1 MTSKNTDRPD
11 GQPASQAKPKNNRT
25 LLIISISVL
34 VIAVI
39 GGGLLLLKLFT
50 TLMDQPLGDPLNL
63 PATETAQADEE
74 TISQVTPG
82 PTATQGPPPLCGDRT
97 EMTLLVV
104 GTDFRGSNYLYG
116 LADVIRI
123 VHIDFTI
130 PQINVVALPRATLI
144 EDPGPN
150 LDVAAPVLINQTYLF
165 GTQGMGHFSGS
176 GYGAGAL
183 AETLQTN
190 FGVSVDNYL
199 VINFSAFENFI
210 DYIGGISVTL
220 PRSVDAEPAATFP
233 AGTQWLNGEKA
244 LILARNRKNSSDN
257 IRIDYQSIIIQGIL
271 ERLTDPTVLGQLPGT
286 LDLFQSAVLTDVSP
300 TQIQTGLCMVDKV
313 DTATIQYFNPGDDLI
328 TYGRT
333 YIPTVSKEMDVFF
346 WDQALVDWIQ
356 ESLVSVPQATAQ

>member
-1 MTSKNTDRPD
+1 MTPSQT
-11 GQPASQAKPKNNRT
+11 GQPNQPADPKQTKTKRT
-25 LLIISISVL
+25 LLVVSIIIL
-34 VIAVI
+34 VFALV
-39 GGGLLLLKLFT
+39 GGGLLLIKLFT
-50 TLMDQPLGDPLNL
+50 TLMDQPLGDPLDL
-63 PATETAQADEE
+63 PATQTVESHAQATAE
-74 TISQVTPG
+74 
-82 PTATQGPPPLCGDRT
+82 PTATQGPPPICGDVS

-104 GTDFRGSNYLYG
+104 GTDFRGGNYLYG

-123 VHIDFTI
+123 VHIDFVT
-130 PQINVVALPRATLI
+130 PQINVVALPRAVLI

-150 LDVAAPVLINQTYLF
+150 LEVAAPVLLNQTYLF

-199 VINFSAFENFI
+199 VINFSAFTNFI

-220 PRSVDAEPAATFP
+220 PQSVDAEPAASFP

-271 ERLTDPTVLGQLPGT
+271 ERLTDPAILSALPDIF
-286 LDLFQSAVLTDVSP
+286 DLFQSAVLTDVTP
-300 TQIQTGLCMVDKV
+300 AQIQTGICMFGKV
-313 DTATIQYFNPGDDLI
+313 DMASIQYFNPGDDLI

-346 WDQALVDWIQ
+346 WDQNLVDWIQ
-356 ESLVSVPQATAQ
+356 NSLTAAPQMTTE

>member
-1 MTSKNTDRPD
+1 MTSGNSQKPD
-11 GQPASQAKPKNNRT
+11 HSKQPTGKKTSKV
-25 LLIISISVL
+25 LLGLSIGILAV
-34 VIAVI
+34 AVI
-39 GGGLLLLKLFT
+39 GGGILLASLFS

-63 PATETAQADEE
+63 PATETSEADVNGSEQATDQPVDE
-74 TISQVTPG
+74 
-82 PTATQGPPPLCGDRT
+82 GPPPVCGDVD
-97 EMTLLVV
+97 EMTLLVA

-130 PQINVVALPRATLI
+130 PQVNIVALPRATLI

-150 LDVAAPVLINQTYLF
+150 LDVDAPVLINQTYLF

-199 VINFSAFENFI
+199 VINFAAFQNFI
-210 DYIGGISVTL
+210 DSIGGIYVDL
-220 PRSVDAEPAATFP
+220 PTTVDAEPAATFP
-233 AGTQWLNGEKA
+233 AGTQWLDGESA

-257 IRIDYQSIIIQGIL
+257 IRIDYQSLIIQGIL
-271 ERLTDPTVLGQLPGT
+271 ERLTDPTVLANLP
-286 LDLFQSAVLTDVSP
+286 DLIDAFSNAVLTDVTPS
-300 TQIQTGLCMVDKV
+300 TIQTGLCMIGKV
-313 DTATIQYFNPGDDLI
+313 DPATIQYFNPGDDLI

-346 WDQALVDWIQ
+346 WDQDLVDWIQ
-356 ESLVSVPQATAQ
+356 ESLISVPPEE